1 MNGKVYPLVD
11 DFSLTSSGI
20 IYKIVSRLGLGGTSN
35 KHITKR
41 ILYLIAI
48 TWLPLLALSALQGL
62 AFGDKVEIPF
72 WKDFAI
78 HSKFLIILPL
88 LLLAEGPFDL
98 KLKDLTM
105 QFFRSGILDEK
116 DFGKYEEIKRKV
128 KRLTDSILPD
138 IFILIL
144 IVINLLFRFISVGS
158 DQISIWIFLPDNQA
172 SSISWAGIY
181 LAIICGP
188 FFQFILMRWIWRWI
202 IWFIYFR
209 ELARLQLKLN
219 PAHPDMA
226 GGLGFLGYP
235 PGPFIQVV
243 FALAILFSTAIAE
256 KIYFLHDKLQT
267 YYPLMAAF
275 ALLSILMNVLPLMV
289 FMKPMIAK
297 RREGFFEYSAL
308 IQDHHRQFD
317 EKWLGKDREPVL
329 PGFADASSMADFNG
343 SFEVVKNMKT
353 LPFDIKIMVS
363 TIIFAIL
370 PMLPLVAFEYNL
382 TDLMVKVLKMLAV

>member
-1 MNGKVYPLVD
+1 MNDKVYPLVD

-20 IYKIVSRLGLGGTSN
+20 FHRLVSKLGLGGTSA
-35 KHITKR
+35 KHITR
-41 ILYLIAI
+41 RTMIMVAI

-88 LLLAEGPFDL
+88 LLFAEGPFDFRMRE
-98 KLKDLTM
+98 LTK
-105 QFFRSGILDEK
+105 QFFRSGIIDEK

-128 KRLTDSILPD
+128 KGLTDSIWPD
-138 IFILIL
+138 ILIL
-144 IVINLLFRFISVGS
+144 IVIVSNILFRFISVGAS
-158 DQISIWIFLPDNQA
+158 QISIWIFLPGNQPF
-172 SSISWAGIY
+172 SVSWAGFY
-181 LAIICGP
+181 LAFICGP
-188 FFQFILMRWIWRWI
+188 LFQFILIRWVWRWI

-209 ELARLQLKLN
+209 KLARLPLRLN

-256 KIYFLHDKLQT
+256 KIYFLHDKLQD
-267 YYPLMAAF
+267 YYPVMAAF
-275 ALLSILMNVLPLMV
+275 ALLTILMNVLPLMV
-289 FMKPMIAK
+289 FMKPMTKK
-297 RREGFFEYSAL
+297 RREGFLEYSAL
-308 IQDHHRQFD
+308 IQEHHRQFD
-317 EKWLGKDREPVL
+317 EKWLAKEHEPVS
-329 PGFADASSMADFNG
+329 PGIADPSSMADFNS
-343 SFEVVKNMKT
+343 SFDMVKNMKT

-370 PMLPLVAFEYNL
+370 PMLPLLAFEYNIV
-382 TDLMVKVLKMLAV
+382 DLLLKVLKMLA